1 MENSGYLG
9 EDPWRRGSVGLSNRG
24 EQFHNNRELVQ
35 SMYSLNKYNA
45 YVKKKSYSTSIAAI
59 RHEYS
64 LASGIF
70 ESFALRRSW

>member
-1 MENSGYLG
+1 MLLKLGVLESSGYLG

-45 YVKKKSYSTSIAAI
+45 YVKKKNSYGTFITAI
-59 RHEYS
+59 KHEYF
-64 LASGIF
+64 LGSGHF
-70 ESFALRRSW
+70 